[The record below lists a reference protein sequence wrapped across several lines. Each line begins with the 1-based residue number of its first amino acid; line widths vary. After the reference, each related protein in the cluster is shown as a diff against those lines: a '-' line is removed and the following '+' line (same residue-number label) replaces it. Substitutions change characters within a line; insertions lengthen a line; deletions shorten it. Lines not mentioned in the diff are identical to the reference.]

1 MRWRSILV
9 FVCMRVKARMR
20 RATPGTQ
27 EEVSRHPNLGV
38 HDNMIKKV
46 FATAVLAAMT
56 MSAQAS
62 VVINEGFD
70 NVAGLAANGWVF
82 TNAGTPGGTT
92 TGWTQSG
99 GIFDAQSGPSY
110 SYASANYANSAAG
123 GTLNS
128 WLITPVFDASLGATV
143 SFYLRADAVDGYT
156 DQVNF
161 GFINADGSFTSAG
174 LSTVNPVPVSGWT
187 QYTAWIGADALS
199 SARFAFQYTGA
210 ADTANYVGLDTLT
223 VDVPEPASIALMA
236 GGLLGLGAMRRRV
249 RR

>member
-1 MRWRSILV
+1 
-9 FVCMRVKARMR
+9 
-20 RATPGTQ
+20 
-27 EEVSRHPNLGV
+27 
-38 HDNMIKKV
+38 MIKKV

-56 MSAQAS
+56 LSAQAA
-62 VVINEGFD
+62 VTINEGFD
-70 NVAGLAANGWVF
+70 NVAGLASSGWVF
-82 TNAGTPGGTT
+82 TSAGTPGGLTN
-92 TGWTQSG
+92 GWFQGSS
-99 GIFDAQSGPSY
+99 GIFDAQSGAPY
-110 SYASANYANSAAG
+110 SYAAANFNNAPVG
-123 GTLNS
+123 GTINS

-143 SFYLRADAVDGYT
+143 SFYLRAGGEGYA

-174 LSTVNPVPVSGWT
+174 LTAVNPVPDSGWT

-210 ADTANYVGLDTLT
+210 ADASNYVGLDTLS

>member
-1 MRWRSILV
+1 
-9 FVCMRVKARMR
+9 
-20 RATPGTQ
+20 
-27 EEVSRHPNLGV
+27 
-38 HDNMIKKV
+38 MIKKV

-70 NVAGLAANGWVF
+70 NVSGLASNGWVF
-82 TNAGTPGGTT
+82 TSAGTPGGLTN
-92 TGWTQSG
+92 GWFQGST
-99 GIFDAQSGPSY
+99 GIFDAQSGAPY
-110 SYASANYANSAAG
+110 SYAAANFNNAPAG
-123 GTLNS
+123 GTINS